1 MLRIRCLGV
10 RGYFLLRNS
19 RILFRN
25 SRILLSNSRFL
36 FMNSRF
42 SFRNSRIPT
51 RIPYPILE
59 FLKTFK
65 KLLKKLFNFNQTL
78 SKALV

>member
-1 MLRIRCLGV
+1 MFGILLGNFRILEFLGV

-19 RILFRN
+19 RILLRN
-25 SRILLSNSRFL
+25 SRILL
-36 FMNSRF
+36 
-42 SFRNSRIPT
+42 RNSRIPP

-59 FLKTFK
+59 FSKTFK

>member
-1 MLRIRCLGV
+1 MLRIRWLGV

-25 SRILLSNSRFL
+25 SRIL
-36 FMNSRF
+36 
-42 SFRNSRIPT
+42 FRNSRIPP